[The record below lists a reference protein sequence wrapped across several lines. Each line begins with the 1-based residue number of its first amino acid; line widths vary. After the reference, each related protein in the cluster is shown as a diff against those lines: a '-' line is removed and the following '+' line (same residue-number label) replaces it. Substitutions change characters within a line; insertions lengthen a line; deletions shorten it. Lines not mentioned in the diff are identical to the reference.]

1 MIELFGVTQ
10 HYGVRPVLREI
21 TLTIAAGG
29 VTAIVGPNG
38 MGKTTLLGVM
48 AGVLSPQQG
57 EVRINGLRRRG
68 PVDEELA
75 IRRQVA
81 YLPDQ
86 PWLPKNRTGRE
97 FLFGVGKLYDIDD
110 ARLLDHAERLLRLF
124 QLDREGDWPI
134 RSFSHGQKKKIALSA
149 ALITDCP
156 LLLLDEP
163 FGGGLDPAGILALK
177 EVLKRLAKMP
187 GRTIVMTAPDPS
199 LIEELAEHV
208 LVLRAGRIAAF
219 DTPDGLRKLAGD
231 GGALTDVIG
240 RLTFPEARDAVERY
254 FERGPS

>member
-1 MIELFGVTQ
+1 MIELINVTQ

-21 TLTIAAGG
+21 NLTIPVGG

-38 MGKTTLLGVM
+38 MGKTTLLGVI

-57 EVRINGLRRRG
+57 EVRIKGLRRRG
-68 PVDEELA
+68 SVEEELE

-81 YLPDQ
+81 YLPDK

-97 FLFGVGKLYDIDD
+97 FLFSVGKLYDIADH
-110 ARLLDHAERLLRLF
+110 RLFDHSDRLLRLF
-124 QLDREGDWPI
+124 QLEREGDWPI
-134 RSFSHGQKKKIALSA
+134 RSFSHGQKKKIALAA
-149 ALITDCP
+149 ALISECP
-156 LLLLDEP
+156 LLLFDEP

-177 EVLKRLAKMP
+177 EVIKRLAKMP

-199 LIEELAEHV
+199 LVEELADGII
-208 LVLRAGRIAAF
+208 VLREGRIAAF
-219 DTPDGLRKLAGD
+219 DTAAGLRKLAGD

-240 RLTFPEARDAVERY
+240 RLTFPEALDAVEDY
-254 FERGPS
+254 FEQGPS